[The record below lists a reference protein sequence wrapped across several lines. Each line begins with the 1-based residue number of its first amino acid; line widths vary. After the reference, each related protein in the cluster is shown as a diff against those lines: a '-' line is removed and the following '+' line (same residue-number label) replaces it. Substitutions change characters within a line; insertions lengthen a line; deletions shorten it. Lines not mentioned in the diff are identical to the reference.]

1 MITDFVKNWFFRGE
15 EDIVLIRLIL
25 KEGNSLP
32 NLACFHAQ
40 QAAEK
45 YLKGFLAYH
54 DLHARKV
61 HSIKELLEDCE
72 QVDNS
77 FSQLQKDADFLSQFY
92 TETRYADDYIEFS
105 REDAEKAFE
114 VATRI
119 KDFVLDK
126 IKN

>member
-1 MITDFVKNWFFRGE
+1 MTTDFVKNWFFRGE
-15 EDIVLIRLIL
+15 EDMALIRLIL

-54 DLHARKV
+54 DLHARKI

-77 FSQLQKDADFLSQFY
+77 FTLLQKDADLLIQFY
-92 TETRYADDYIEFS
+92 AETRYADDYIEFS

-114 VATRI
+114 AATHI
-119 KDFVLDK
+119 KEFVLSK
-126 IKN
+126 VKN